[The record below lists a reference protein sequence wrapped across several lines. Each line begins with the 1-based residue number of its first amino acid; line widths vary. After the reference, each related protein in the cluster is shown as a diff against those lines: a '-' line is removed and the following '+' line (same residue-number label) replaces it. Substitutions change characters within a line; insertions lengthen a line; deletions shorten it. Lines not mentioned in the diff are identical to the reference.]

1 MPVRSA
7 HGFSLVELLIVVAII
22 GILAAI
28 GLGVSGSMVRT
39 AKGQAGAQQLASFMK
54 RHRELAI
61 SRRRNIQIVFTAPN
75 MVSSVQL
82 PVPDPPNPIGPTTP
96 LETMY
101 FEGRLQYQRFA
112 GVADTPDAFGNAAD
126 VSVGNILPAMFTSEG
141 AFTDANGD
149 VVNGSIFLGVP
160 NQASTANAIT
170 VVGATAAVRLWR
182 WDGSKWV
189 Q

>member
-75 MVSSVQL
+75 RVQSL
-82 PVPDPPNPIGPTTP
+82 QMAVPNPPAATPAPTV
-96 LETMY
+96 LETM
-101 FEGRLQYQRFA
+101 FLENRLQYQRFA

-126 VSVGNILPAMFTSEG
+126 VSVGAILPAMFTSEG
-141 AFTDANGD
+141 AFTDGNGD

-160 NQASTANAIT
+160 NQATTANAIT